1 MANNILITRNK
12 GIQKQEILLLEFC
25 KNTQKQKGDQ
35 REQTMSTMLTQ
46 QSTCFCCWDD
56 LSYGLNTLGPLCLW
70 QCFSYECSPKPRVLL
85 LLDDRKGVGLGSG
98 GAGGRINDDVRSP
111 FGPIS
116 WRKSSQQFP
125 RHARCRWPCE
135 NLFCSFRKAH
145 GGMPGSIRYHQQ
157 PSKTHRKH
165 PLTRTGS
172 QDWYCHT
179 LMEISVTQPQ
189 KIDF

>member
-1 MANNILITRNK
+1 
-12 GIQKQEILLLEFC
+12 
-25 KNTQKQKGDQ
+25 
-35 REQTMSTMLTQ
+35 MSTMLTQ

-135 NLFCSFRKAH
+135 NLFSSFWKAH

-165 PLTRTGS
+165 PPLAFCSCQMLNIGQVSLGKTGH
-172 QDWYCHT
+172 Y
-179 LMEISVTQPQ
+179 
-189 KIDF
+189 

>member
-1 MANNILITRNK
+1 
-12 GIQKQEILLLEFC
+12 
-25 KNTQKQKGDQ
+25 
-35 REQTMSTMLTQ
+35 MSTQ

-70 QCFSYECSPKPRVLL
+70 QCFSYDCSPKPRVLL

-189 KIDF
+189 KIDFYFFYVFSNFFICFRTLAFSPVS

>member
-1 MANNILITRNK
+1 
-12 GIQKQEILLLEFC
+12 
-25 KNTQKQKGDQ
+25 
-35 REQTMSTMLTQ
+35 MSTQ

-70 QCFSYECSPKPRVLL
+70 QCFSYECSPEPRVLL

-135 NLFCSFRKAH
+135 NLFCSFWKAH

-157 PSKTHRKH
+157 PSKTHRRH
-165 PLTRTGS
+165 PPLVFCSCQMLNVGQVSHSDGNQCYPTSKKFFNFFFYVFSNFFIFFRTLAFS
-172 QDWYCHT
+172 P
-179 LMEISVTQPQ
+179 IS
-189 KIDF
+189 

>member
-1 MANNILITRNK
+1 MLIVEST
-12 GIQKQEILLLEFC
+12 LLTWSALFDLFFAFEYFYKTKEVCSISSFC
-25 KNTQKQKGDQ
+25 IPLSAMG
-35 REQTMSTMLTQ
+35 
-46 QSTCFCCWDD
+46 DD

-98 GAGGRINDDVRSP
+98 GAGGWINDDVRSP

-125 RHARCRWPCE
+125 LHACCRWPCE

-165 PLTRTGS
+165 PPLAFCSCQMLNIGQVSLGKTGH
-172 QDWYCHT
+172 Y
-179 LMEISVTQPQ
+179 
-189 KIDF
+189 

>member
-70 QCFSYECSPKPRVLL
+70 QCFLHPPQSTAILHPCRQDRHHSSNASSTMCPTPQTHPALHTSSPAQASKQIRNSIVEGIASLP
-85 LLDDRKGVGLGSG
+85 D
-98 GAGGRINDDVRSP
+98 RSP
-111 FGPIS
+111 S
-116 WRKSSQQFP
+116 
-125 RHARCRWPCE
+125 
-135 NLFCSFRKAH
+135 
-145 GGMPGSIRYHQQ
+145 PGDSIFQ
-157 PSKTHRKH
+157 
-165 PLTRTGS
+165 
-172 QDWYCHT
+172 
-179 LMEISVTQPQ
+179 
-189 KIDF
+189 

>member
-1 MANNILITRNK
+1 MGSGEKRTINDDFLFFAVQNFLAECLK
-12 GIQKQEILLLEFC
+12 HC
-25 KNTQKQKGDQ
+25 KNVSDLGQ
-35 REQTMSTMLTQ
+35 REQTMSTMSTQ

-70 QCFSYECSPKPRVLL
+70 QCFSYECSPEPRVLL

-157 PSKTHRKH
+157 PSKTHR
-165 PLTRTGS
+165 
-172 QDWYCHT
+172 
-179 LMEISVTQPQ
+179 
-189 KIDF
+189 